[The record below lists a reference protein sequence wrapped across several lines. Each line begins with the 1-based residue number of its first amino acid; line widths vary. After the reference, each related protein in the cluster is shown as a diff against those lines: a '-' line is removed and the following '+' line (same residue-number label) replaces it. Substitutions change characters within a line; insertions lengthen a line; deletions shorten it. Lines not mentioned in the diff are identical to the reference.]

1 MLAWTWTIGVR
12 MLLVG
17 AAALLLLTSACARA
31 PYSVEAGDAG
41 NLDLEG
47 DHAHYLGSVA
57 RARLE
62 LVEPGEDGAWREI
75 RGGGQAVRLA
85 APPERIASRTLATDE
100 ILLEIAEP
108 ERIAL
113 LSPFADDPGFT
124 SSADAAR
131 RLGRVGGFSTE
142 EILAVSPDLVFAAG
156 FNSQEALAQLKSAGV
171 PVVVLLNHESLAAIQ
186 ENIRVVGFAI
196 GRDQEA
202 ERLVESMRVRLEEAR
217 VLAGAGAAGLRV
229 VHYSGGVVLGRRT
242 VFDDA
247 IRHLGAVNAAAED
260 GLVGW
265 PRIGAEQV
273 VLWDPDV
280 IFTYSADSNDPGLG
294 ALGDTRAA
302 RLGNLV
308 VLDGRDMS
316 AISHHIVRLVD
327 RLAAALARAAEPI
340 EAERAEDAT
349 PR

>member
-1 MLAWTWTIGVR
+1 MNGVR
-12 MLLVG
+12 MLLAG
-17 AAALLLLTSACARA
+17 AAPLLLLLTFGCARA
-31 PYSVEAGDAG
+31 PDGVEAGDAG

-47 DHAHYLGSVA
+47 DHAHYLRSVA
-57 RARLE
+57 GARLE
-62 LVEPGEDGAWREI
+62 LVELGEDGGWREI

-113 LSPFADDPGFT
+113 LSPFADDPEFT
-124 SSADAAR
+124 SSAEAAR
-131 RLGRVGGFSTE
+131 RLGRIGGAGTE

-156 FNSQEALAQLKSAGV
+156 FNSREALAQLRSAGV
-171 PVVVLLNHESLAAIQ
+171 PVVVLLDHESLAAIE

-196 GRDQEA
+196 GRDREA
-202 ERLVESMRVRLEEAR
+202 GRLVDSMRGGLAEAR
-217 VLAGAGAAGLRV
+217 ARAGDGVAGLRV
-229 VHYSGGVVLGRRT
+229 INYSGGVVLGRRT

-247 IRHLGAVNAAAED
+247 IRHLGAVNLAAEN

-280 IFTYSADSNDPGLG
+280 IFTYSTDPNDPGLS

-302 RLGNLV
+302 RSGNLV

-316 AISHHIVRLVD
+316 AISHHVVGLVD
-327 RLAAALARAAEPI
+327 RLATALARAAEQL
-340 EAERAEDAT
+340 EAAPVEEEET